1 MRVFTL
7 CGFGTGDGWSRW
19 LAIEISP
26 QGSLVENDMVA
37 GIDRLVAT
45 PIGRLT
51 SAGEKGR
58 CRRRGGL
65 SIFTHTE
72 RDHHMAP
79 KPNEGSGDA
88 LAGIRRAVAIDAS
101 GGNVDA
107 NGVTRGVYVGV
118 TGNLAVVFADQPDS
132 AAVTLVGLAAG
143 IWHPMQIQKVMQSGT
158 TATSVFAGF

>member
-1 MRVFTL
+1 
-7 CGFGTGDGWSRW
+7 
-19 LAIEISP
+19 
-26 QGSLVENDMVA
+26 
-37 GIDRLVAT
+37 
-45 PIGRLT
+45 
-51 SAGEKGR
+51 
-58 CRRRGGL
+58 
-65 SIFTHTE
+65 
-72 RDHHMAP
+72 MAP

-143 IWHPMQIQKVMQSGT
+143 IWHPMQIQKVMQTGT
-158 TATSVFAGF
+158 TATSVVLGF